1 MAPFV
6 PRERKHRKRQ
16 KVKREGCAENGAN
29 SNALAILPASIEE
42 KEKKKTAMRDA
53 LRAKQ
58 PRISSKR
65 QKRLDKY
72 IVGEAA
78 KKIHRRD

>member
-16 KVKREGCAENGAN
+16 KVKREGHAGNDAN
-29 SNALAILPASIEE
+29 SNALEILPASIEE
-42 KEKKKTAMRDA
+42 KENKKTALRDA
-53 LRAKQ
+53 LRAEQ

-78 KKIHRRD
+78 RKRQRRD

>member
-1 MAPFV
+1 MAPFA
-6 PRERKHRKRQ
+6 PRERKHRKKQ
-16 KVKREGCAENGAN
+16 KIKREGSVENGTN
-29 SNALAILPASIEE
+29 SNALEILPASIEE
-42 KEKKKTAMRDA
+42 KEKKKTALRDA
-53 LRAKQ
+53 LRAEQ

-78 KKIHRRD
+78 KEIHR

>member
-16 KVKREGCAENGAN
+16 RGKREGIAENGAN
-29 SNALAILPASIEE
+29 SNALEILPVSIEE
-42 KEKKKTAMRDA
+42 KEKKKAALRDA
-53 LRAKQ
+53 LRAEQ
-58 PRISSKR
+58 PKISSKR

-72 IVGEAA
+72 IVGEAE
-78 KKIHRRD
+78 KKIQHRD

>member
-16 KVKREGCAENGAN
+16 KVKREGSAENGTT
-29 SNALAILPASIEE
+29 SNALEILPASIEE
-42 KEKKKTAMRDA
+42 KQKKKIALRDA
-53 LRAKQ
+53 LRAEQ

-72 IVGEAA
+72 IVGEAV
-78 KKIHRRD
+78 KKRQR